1 MKYAVALA
9 FAVLLASCATV
20 PPAPVTEPATVFV
33 PAPGAA
39 PPPVAGTQNV
49 AVAGLMETA
58 RADSGAGRYA
68 NAAATLER
76 ALRIEPRN
84 ARLWHELARVR
95 LTQGEY
101 EQAESIAAR
110 SNAWAGS
117 DGALRADNWRLIA
130 EARAARGDTAGSRSA
145 LERAA
150 RVPR

>member
-1 MKYAVALA
+1 MRYAVACAVFLA
-9 FAVLLASCATV
+9 GCATV
-20 PPAPVTEPATVFV
+20 PPAPVTEPASVV
-33 PAPGAA
+33 APAPVPG
-39 PPPVAGTQNV
+39 PVPGPAAGTQNV

-58 RADSGAGRYA
+58 RADASAGRHA

-110 SNAWAGS
+110 SNTWAGS
-117 DGALRADNWRLIA
+117 DGALRGDNWRLIA

>member
-1 MKYAVALA
+1 MRHAVAC
-9 FAVLLASCATV
+9 AVLLAGCAAV
-20 PPAPVTEPATVFV
+20 PPAPVTEPASVFS
-33 PAPGAA
+33 PAPA
-39 PPPVAGTQNV
+39 PVPGPVAGTQNV

-58 RADSGAGRYA
+58 RVDAGAGRHA

-101 EQAESIAAR
+101 EQAETIAAR

-130 EARAARGDTAGSRSA
+130 EARAARGDTAGARSA